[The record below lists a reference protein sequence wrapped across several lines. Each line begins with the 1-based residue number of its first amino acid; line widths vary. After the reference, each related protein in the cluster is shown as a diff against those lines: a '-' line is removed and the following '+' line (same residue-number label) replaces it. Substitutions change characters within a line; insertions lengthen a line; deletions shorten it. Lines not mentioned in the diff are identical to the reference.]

1 MGLASMLAYP
11 AREAGAVMHASVGDH
26 LLMHGRIVGQHDR
39 VVEIIEVLGVDG
51 TPPYRV
57 RSQDGHESLMNPG
70 PDSVVQHRDAADPD
84 S

>member
-1 MGLASMLAYP
+1 MQ
-11 AREAGAVMHASVGDH
+11 ASVGDQ
-26 LLMHGRIVGQHDR
+26 LLVHGRIVGQHGR

-57 RSQDGHESLMNPG
+57 RSEDGHESLMSPG
-70 PDSVVQHRDAADPD
+70 PDSVVQHRDAAVPD

>member
-1 MGLASMLAYP
+1 MVH
-11 AREAGAVMHASVGDH
+11 ARRSPDSRKVRQSQIQFSAAVDM
-26 LLMHGRIVGQHDR
+26 MHGRIVGQHDR

-70 PDSVVQHRDAADPD
+70 PDSVVQQRDAASPD